1 MIFGWYSDEH
11 LILFGYLSEAM
22 EMAQR
27 YGIQERLP
35 GFQSLW
41 HMRGLAA
48 AVQWMLRLKV
58 LLAQSQSN
66 ALRRSLA

>member
-11 LILFGYLSEAM
+11 LILFGDLSEAM

-48 AVQWMLRLKV
+48 AVQ
-58 LLAQSQSN
+58 
-66 ALRRSLA
+66 